1 MAPSIQSI
9 FDTLLNDTWFEL
21 TFLLV
26 VALGVA
32 FIFARFGQPKVIAY
46 IVVGVVIGP
55 SVLNIIRV
63 EGGSSGLPASIQIL
77 AELGSLFLLL
87 MVGLDSNLKEIYT
100 RKSIM
105 IALGGVVVPWTVGYG
120 VATAFGFG
128 AEAIFI
134 GTTLVATSVAVTASI
149 ISEFGMIGTP
159 VAKAIVGAAVVD
171 DILGMVVLG
180 VTNGVT
186 SGGLDIVGVILLVV
200 AAIIF
205 VVVGAWIGTR
215 FLTRLVFN
223 VQIEGY
229 RRKMP
234 LSGFVLM
241 LAITSLYA
249 FVAEFIGI
257 SLIVGA
263 FVAGACFS
271 GSALRDGFKKGTQY
285 FEALFVP
292 LFFVSLGTV
301 VDIGDVNTIVFDSP
315 RRGGLRHQLAGC
327 GVRAHRDEQMGFG
340 AVGIGMAPRLA
351 SPSRTTACPGY
362 RLRDLLGGRV
372 HGTGHCP
379 AHSQR
384 VQVGAEAR
392 RAQPYGR
399 LRSQFVAAT
408 ISRWPLAPLAA
419 WSPCCCS
426 GPLQPIAM
434 RNALPKATADSVCP
448 VSSSCRNALP
458 TSNANSLSDFIVPY
472 PH

>member
-87 MVGLDSNLKEIYT
+87 MVGLESNLKEIYT
-100 RKSIM
+100 RKSIL

-120 VATAFGFG
+120 VAIAFGFG
-128 AEAIFI
+128 TEAIFI

-186 SGGLDIVGVILLVV
+186 SGGLDIVGVILLVI
-200 AAIIF
+200 AAIVF

-301 VDIGDVNTIVFDSP
+301 VDIGGIMNTAVFAIVLVAVAFATK
-315 RRGGLRHQLAGC
+315 LAGC
-327 GVRAHRDEQMGFG
+327 GVAARVTGMNKWDSV
-340 AVGIGMAPRLA
+340 AVGIGMAPRLEIA
-351 SPSRTTACPGY
+351 LIIAYYGLSRGLIDFEIYSVVVFMGLVTALLTPSAFKWA
-362 RLRDLLGGRV
+362 LRRGG
-372 HGTGHCP
+372 HSLTG
-379 AHSQR
+379 
-384 VQVGAEAR
+384 V
-392 RAQPYGR
+392 
-399 LRSQFVAAT
+399 
-408 ISRWPLAPLAA
+408 
-419 WSPCCCS
+419 
-426 GPLQPIAM
+426 
-434 RNALPKATADSVCP
+434 
-448 VSSSCRNALP
+448 
-458 TSNANSLSDFIVPY
+458 
-472 PH
+472 